1 MRGKNTRP
9 IQYCV
14 EHRKGLCRVENGVI
28 GTDPNH
34 YCPVY
39 NEPIHSVCGSPP
51 SETVR
56 AAYAPGS
63 PEEGSG
69 TPVMCSN
76 CIRRGE
82 IRERPTMSGIHSR
95 KTEQFLIVAEL
106 IPESV
111 NTFQYTESK
120 DGPVQKT
127 FNDSIHYVCES
138 GANPFL
144 DVVQCDRDQI
154 ILPGFRQKAFSS
166 DNNLKV
172 ARKPR
177 VAGKSRRY
185 RQRHREKY
193 NRTARARYHE
203 KKMQAS
209 TASSKHSRRGEDGFD
224 SNSFF
229 LPTVPEAG
237 QFAVFDVVQAHYHV
251 HNVTDVYTVNRTFH
265 GFKPYPD
272 KRMSGVCL
280 GVEHDQRGERVIRS
294 LFSARL
300 EK

>member
-1 MRGKNTRP
+1 
-9 IQYCV
+9 
-14 EHRKGLCRVENGVI
+14 
-28 GTDPNH
+28 
-34 YCPVY
+34 
-39 NEPIHSVCGSPP
+39 
-51 SETVR
+51 
-56 AAYAPGS
+56 
-63 PEEGSG
+63 
-69 TPVMCSN
+69 
-76 CIRRGE
+76 
-82 IRERPTMSGIHSR
+82 MSSIHSR
-95 KTEQFLIVAEL
+95 TTEQFRIVAEL

-111 NTFQYTESK
+111 HTFQYTESK
-120 DGPVQKT
+120 DGSVQKS

-154 ILPGFRQKAFSS
+154 ILPGFKQKAFCS

-172 ARKPR
+172 VRKQR
-177 VAGKSRRY
+177 VAEKSRRY
-185 RQRHREKY
+185 RQRQREKY

-203 KKMQAS
+203 KKNQAS
-209 TASSKHSRRGEDGFD
+209 TASSKHSSQGEDGFG

-237 QFAVFDVVQAHYHV
+237 QFAGFDVVQGHYHV

-265 GFKPYPD
+265 VFKPYPA

-280 GVEHDQRGERVIRS
+280 GVKNDQRLERVIRR